1 MEDSKFKD
9 EINPLDHEEL
19 ENVSGGDG
27 EYIPDIIFGVDVIN
41 GTTNR
46 REIFDTPQY
55 YQIETLKNWIRK
67 RENLDACTIRI
78 YNQENVELV
87 DGSFRANN
95 IKTGDVL
102 TAIVN

>member
-1 MEDSKFKD
+1 
-9 EINPLDHEEL
+9 L

-41 GTTNR
+41 GSTKR

-67 RENLDACTIRI
+67 REKSRCLRHSYLQSGKRRTGRWQFQSQQNK
-78 YNQENVELV
+78 N
-87 DGSFRANN
+87 
-95 IKTGDVL
+95 GDVL